1 MNKALNFILGLFA
14 NTTKKEN
21 LSTNQ
26 ISNAKNNFNEVLTS
40 SVKSNFD
47 IAKDEAHNILKNFF
61 EEKLKFD
68 FFKEFEVLTN
78 IENKPILHNYG
89 ILETYTQ
96 NKVLNSLEVNESISD
111 DLKRFVT
118 LYAAVWMDKE
128 KRHSVSACF
137 LLDKGNKRLKLEI
150 SKRVSNRYSVKD
162 AVFSGDRLCQMADCQ
177 EVVNKFCAYVNMTL
191 NELELEVQP

>member
-1 MNKALNFILGLFA
+1 MNKALNFVLGLFA
-14 NTTKKEN
+14 KTSKKEN
-21 LSTNQ
+21 FSTNN
-26 ISNAKNNFNEVLTS
+26 ISNANNNFNEVLNS
-40 SVKSNFD
+40 SVKSNFY
-47 IAKDEAHNILKNFF
+47 ITKDEAHNILKNFF

-96 NKVLNSLEVNESISD
+96 NRVLSSLKGNESISD
-111 DLKRFVT
+111 GLKRFIP

-137 LLDKGNKRLKLEI
+137 LLDKGNKKLRLEI
-150 SKRVSNRYSVKD
+150 SKRVSNRYSAKD

-177 EVVNKFCAYVNMTL
+177 EVVNKFFEYVDMALT
-191 NELELEVQP
+191 ELELEVQP